1 MKSLKFIVQCSPF
14 FLLLLFNLN
23 VLSQVSSYSQLED
36 LAKKSSDDEIIDNSI
51 SYLNNLKQQIDEKEK
66 EYQKQIQKS
75 GFSLKWIKIEKLQKI
90 QRDILLNFINPIAKK
105 GNVKAILFLSSKNQ
119 FSSSISLFSTQDEF
133 RLNTEKALDYLN
145 VNKVI
150 EPEILFLK
158 FQFNYLKSGYFN
170 ETCLKNLNAFI
181 ELLNDYELA
190 RIRNDLSE
198 KIDAIKTSNKELK
211 FVISMGSISF
221 NCDVKNIYISNGLI
235 CNPKGTTDFFLK
247 ELRKIIDLI
256 LLDKNPESLVQVLK
270 DVFPYRKF
278 NAVQNPDSWIK
289 QLSDESEK
297 LNREFRIKY
306 RNPKNQ
312 YFSKNKEYG
321 SLIFKL
327 LASLSYCDDVNSLEE
342 KSYFLNRAAEF
353 GDNEALLNLASLFQ
367 TYYHNTKNS
376 KYNDSCIF
384 YLEKAIKLNLPE
396 AFALKGIKVFN
407 GEGYIKNKDE
417 GVKLLLKAKSLNS
430 ETALI
435 LLETFPKNHLDRLK
449 EGYYF
454 NESVKLTYP
463 WDFKVKCS
471 NNCGKYTYPK
481 EIIYGRYYDEKG
493 SENMPQIKY
502 SDFFFDNTGNPKI
515 NISYNDFR
523 KTFTIAYL
531 GFEYWKHVM
540 CSATCQLA
548 HENKNNSNYN
558 AIRNK
563 RNQIDNEIIKCV
575 SCSKSMKRQD
585 MVTIPDCP
593 CYNESGGSIGISF
606 TQSYDL
612 HGDSEPKACSSQCQ
626 INFCKTKCAS
636 KGYTSKY

>member
-1 MKSLKFIVQCSPF
+1 MSKSSINNPAEKFAKFQLSFLSKGITDKYLLAKDSLLTSYFLDFNTIDLLRVRHIIKNRIDIINKDRNYYNISAYDYKYSAEQRAYVLKKMEPLFINDPSFCLSFGSASTSLAQS
-14 FLLLLFNLN
+14 N
-23 VLSQVSSYSQLED
+23 VLNMVPKAFDGSLIRYDAASFLEV
-36 LAKKSSDDEIIDNSI
+36 LRI
-51 SYLNNLKQQIDEKEK
+51 S
-66 EYQKQIQKS
+66 
-75 GFSLKWIKIEKLQKI
+75 
-90 QRDILLNFINPIAKK
+90 
-105 GNVKAILFLSSKNQ
+105 
-119 FSSSISLFSTQDEF
+119 
-133 RLNTEKALDYLN
+133 
-145 VNKVI
+145 
-150 EPEILFLK
+150 
-158 FQFNYLKSGYFN
+158 
-170 ETCLKNLNAFI
+170 
-181 ELLNDYELA
+181 
-190 RIRNDLSE
+190 
-198 KIDAIKTSNKELK
+198 
-211 FVISMGSISF
+211 
-221 NCDVKNIYISNGLI
+221 
-235 CNPKGTTDFFLK
+235 
-247 ELRKIIDLI
+247 IDLT
-256 LLDKNPESLVQVLK
+256 LVDKNPESLVQVLK
-270 DVFPYRKF
+270 DIFPYRKF

-367 TYYHNTKNS
+367 TYYYNTKNS

-417 GVKLLLKAKSLNS
+417 GVKLLIKAKSLNS

-454 NESVKLTYP
+454 NELVKLTYP

-523 KTFTIAYL
+523 KTFSIAYL

-548 HENKNNSNYN
+548 HENKNNSNFN
-558 AIRNK
+558 AIKNK
-563 RNQIDNEIIKCV
+563 RNQIDNELIKCV
-575 SCSKSMKRQD
+575 SCSKSMKRKD

-593 CYNESGGSIGISF
+593 CYNEFGGSIGISF
-606 TQSYDL
+606 TQPYDL
-612 HGDSEPKACSSQCQ
+612 HGDNEPKACSSQCQ